1 MKKFTKQGFTLI
13 ELLVVIA
20 VIGILSSIVLVS
32 LSGARDKGY
41 DAQIKGELGQV
52 RADTEIHYDNA
63 ESYTGYTIPTN
74 LLPPACSDDGAYTV
88 VVSADGQD
96 YAAWANLCSS
106 AVGTCDF
113 CIDSTGVACTTN
125 PAPTAPTI
133 ASPICDCP

>member
-1 MKKFTKQGFTLI
+1 MKKFTKRGFTLI

-52 RADTEIHYDNA
+52 RADTEIHYDDA

-74 LLPPACSDDGAYTV
+74 LIPPACSGDAAYNV

-96 YAAWANLCSS
+96 YAAWGDLCSS
-106 AVGTCDF
+106 AVDTCDF
-113 CIDSTGVACTTN
+113 CVDSTGVACTTVA
-125 PAPTAPTI
+125 APIAPTI
-133 ASPICDCP
+133 ASPVCACP